1 MIFFAV
7 WQIFTT
13 FANMKP
19 AKIFQQYVWLVN
31 TLRQY
36 KRLTLEEINNLW
48 VKNDVIG
55 GSLEVMEPSDL
66 RLKICKN
73 LKETLNKY

>member
-1 MIFFAV
+1 
-7 WQIFTT
+7 
-13 FANMKP
+13 MKP

-48 VKNDVIG
+48 VKNDVIS
-55 GSLEVMEPSDL
+55 GSLEVMEPSDS
-66 RLKICKN
+66 RLKICEN

>member
-1 MIFFAV
+1 
-7 WQIFTT
+7 
-13 FANMKP
+13 MKP

-66 RLKICKN
+66 RLKICEN